1 MSGLA
6 GIVSRNQPFDA
17 STAGSVV
24 EAMGQ
29 AQKHRE
35 PDGWRVV
42 SRGALVY
49 AAGDSGGE
57 AQASASGLALAFDG
71 KITNAGAVRESLRKA
86 GIAVQAQSDRE
97 LVLRAWEAWGSK
109 CLEQLQGRFAFVV
122 HDAKRGVTTLARDR
136 FGHKSFYYALRD
148 ERIYF
153 ASEIK
158 TLLKVLREPAA
169 PNEMALL
176 EWSLYGDILPPRTLF
191 RGIDTLPIGHFREI
205 GAQGAAAEAQ
215 AYYDITKTVDRERYA
230 EYSSKSPQE
239 LIDLL
244 DQTLERVVGNH
255 IEGQR
260 GEVGV
265 LLSGGVDSA
274 VIAAQARKHAKVKA
288 YNFSAWRDSEMD
300 ESRMAKKVAEK
311 LDLSFHSIYF
321 DGDLYRRELARAIW
335 LFETPLWHIQGVATH
350 VLARRAFEDG
360 VRILLAGVCLG
371 PLSGAVSMGRY
382 RWVLPS
388 PWLSHIPGGAL
399 RLGRKLVYSASGFP
413 VGNPYFVQ
421 NLGVGLK
428 LIDGGKRTKLIRR
441 FDETYGFLDKFKE
454 RRIQVMRMTDNAF
467 FWQRFFRQGDSLCM
481 GESVEFCDAAIDSDY
496 VSLVLNYPVDIIRR
510 KNIQKWVLKEMSLKY
525 VPREVPYQPKH
536 EVWTVPVDQFFV
548 PMFRESLFRG
558 GFLETHL
565 GMDWP
570 AVYELYQQQEDKT
583 QVLYRLV
590 NIEVWGR
597 MFFLGQSVDEVS
609 AMLQ

>member
-6 GIVSRNQPFDA
+6 GIVSRNLSFDVEGV
-17 STAGSVV
+17 GSLVD
-24 EAMGQ
+24 AMGQ

-35 PDGWRVV
+35 PDGWQVV
-42 SRGALVY
+42 ARGALVFS
-49 AAGDSGGE
+49 AGSGTE
-57 AQASASGLALAFDG
+57 TEASASGLSLAFDG
-71 KITNAGAVRESLRKA
+71 KITNAGVVRDSLRQA
-86 GIAVQAQSDRE
+86 GVAPQGSSDRE

-109 CLEQLQGRFAFVV
+109 CLEQLQGRFAFVL
-122 HDAKRGVTTLARDR
+122 HDAKRGATYLVRDR

-148 ERIYF
+148 DRIYF

-176 EWSLYGDILPPRTLF
+176 EWTLYGDVLPPRTLF
-191 RGIDTLPIGHFREI
+191 RGVETLPIGHFREI
-205 GAQGAAAEAQ
+205 SALNASEPQ
-215 AYYDITKTVDRERYA
+215 AYYDITRTVDRNRYA
-230 EYSSKSPQE
+230 EYSSRSPGE
-239 LIDLL
+239 LVDLL
-244 DQTLERVVGNH
+244 DQTLERVIGNQ

-274 VIAAQARKHAKVKA
+274 VIAAQARKKANIKA
-288 YNFSAWRDSEMD
+288 YNFSAWRDSAMD
-300 ESRMAKKVAEK
+300 ESLMAKKVADR
-311 LDLSFHSIYF
+311 LDLPFHSIYF

-335 LFETPLWHIQGVATH
+335 FFETPLWHIQGVATH

-388 PWLSHIPGGAL
+388 PWFSRIPGGAM

-413 VGNPYFVQ
+413 VGNPYFVE
-421 NLGVGLK
+421 NLGVGLQ
-428 LIDGGKRTKLIRR
+428 LIDGGQRTKMIRR

-481 GESVEFCDAAIDSDY
+481 AESVEFCDAAIDNDY
-496 VSLVLNYPVDIIRR
+496 VSLVLNFPVDIIRR
-510 KNIQKWVLKEMSLKY
+510 KNVQKWVLKEMALKY
-525 VPREVPYQPKH
+525 VSRDVPYQPKH
-536 EVWTVPVDQFFV
+536 EVWEVPVDQFFV

-558 GFLETHL
+558 GFLETYL

-570 AVYELYQQQEDKT
+570 AVNELYLQQEDKT

-597 MFFLGQSVDEVS
+597 MFFMGQAVDDVS

>member
-6 GIVSRNQPFDA
+6 GIVARTKPFDVNVTKA
-17 STAGSVV
+17 RVD
-24 EAMGQ
+24 AMGRV
-29 AQKHRE
+29 QKHRE
-35 PDGWRVV
+35 PDGWQVV
-42 SRGALVY
+42 AHGALVHVS
-49 AAGDSGGE
+49 GDPG
-57 AQASASGLALAFDG
+57 AHAIDSATGLAVAFDG
-71 KITNAGAVRESLRKA
+71 KITNAAAVRESLRLA
-86 GIAVQAQSDRE
+86 GVAPQGQSDRE
-97 LVLRAWEAWGSK
+97 LALRAWEAWGPK

-122 HDAKRGVTTLARDR
+122 HDPKRDATFLVRDR

-148 ERIYF
+148 DRVYF

-158 TLLKVLREPAA
+158 TLLSVLTEPAA
-169 PNEMALL
+169 PHELALL

-191 RGIDTLPIGHFREI
+191 RGIETLPNGHFREI
-205 GAQGAAAEAQ
+205 GARDSAPAAQ
-215 AYYDITKTVDRERYA
+215 AYYDIAAVVDRERYTHYA
-230 EYSSKSPQE
+230 ARQPGE

-244 DQTLERVVGNH
+244 DQTLERVIGSQ
-255 IEGQR
+255 IEGQH
-260 GEVGV
+260 GDVGV

-274 VIAAQARKHAKVKA
+274 VIAAQARKHTNLKA
-288 YNFSAWRDSEMD
+288 YNFSAWRDSEKD
-300 ESRMAKKVAEK
+300 ESRMAKKVAAR
-311 LDLSFHSIYF
+311 LDLPLHALYL
-321 DGDLYRRELARAIW
+321 DGEMYRRELARAIW
-335 LFETPLWHIQGVATH
+335 HFETPLWHIQGVPTH
-350 VLARRAFEDG
+350 LLARRAFEEG

-388 PWLSHIPGGAL
+388 PLLSRIPGGVM

-421 NLGVGLK
+421 NLGVCLK
-428 LIDGGKRTKLIRR
+428 LIDGGRRTKMIRR
-441 FDETYGFLDKFKE
+441 FDETYGFLDDFKD

-481 GESVEFCDAAIDSDY
+481 AESVEFCDAAIDSDY

-510 KNIQKWVLKEMSLKY
+510 KNVQKWVLKEMSLKY
-525 VPREVPYQPKH
+525 FPREVPYQAKH

-558 GFLETHL
+558 GFLESYL
-565 GMDWP
+565 GLDWP
-570 AVYELYQQQEDKT
+570 AVNELYQQQDDKT

-597 MFFLGQSVDEVS
+597 MFFMGQPVEEVS